1 MQQRAQ
7 TSTNLILIF
16 RDLTHIPAFEVFKRS
31 AWTMSHSCD
40 CRIRM
45 NYLQSEEPTH
55 VAKPR
60 SRPTTPRYAGASD
73 ATAWVRTEVSYG
85 VEVLVGGSS
94 HHSHT
99 FEIEGRHYTLG
110 RITGLKP
117 GASHESTRSR

>member
-1 MQQRAQ
+1 
-7 TSTNLILIF
+7 
-16 RDLTHIPAFEVFKRS
+16 V
-31 AWTMSHSCD
+31 
-40 CRIRM
+40 
-45 NYLQSEEPTH
+45 
-55 VAKPR
+55 
-60 SRPTTPRYAGASD
+60 
-73 ATAWVRTEVSYG
+73 WVRSEVSYG